1 MVSRVRH
8 SKGHLGAGAAVL
20 ACIFLS
26 WLVLLAGIAA
36 CQQQVLVRNALE
48 FEWWIICFEFLLV
61 LLAATHLTGLHRSHA
76 GLVALKAVNTVLCL
90 VYANI
95 WNKVYRQGGVGA
107 TYPTDSDVSTVSGV
121 THKRID
127 TALAGFILLSI
138 FNLLLLAILGT
149 APTNVG
155 SFNKQEMGST
165 RDTQMTNTTTTTPY
179 VTSAGAPAQ
188 GGVAGAGATV
198 V

>member
-1 MVSRVRH
+1 M
-8 SKGHLGAGAAVL
+8 
-20 ACIFLS
+20 
-26 WLVLLAGIAA
+26 
-36 CQQQVLVRNALE
+36 
-48 FEWWIICFEFLLV
+48 
-61 LLAATHLTGLHRSHA
+61 
-76 GLVALKAVNTVLCL
+76 
-90 VYANI
+90 YANSKCFPSLTTVYPAWAEAEPVI
-95 WNKVYRQGGVGA
+95 PSAVIQLDHVPAVWNKVYRQGGVGA